1 MTGKTTMTVAG
12 IDAGNS
18 ETTFVAPRG
27 RVITIPSFIGSG
39 SLEELQRIR
48 GGIGAG
54 TLHDD
59 EFVLEYQNRSYFIGR
74 LAVEE
79 SLDATSGRG
88 NINRYWDGH
97 TLKLLLVLAGA
108 AFRSPHLTMR
118 LVTGLPVQVWSAEA
132 KEKVRQR
139 LLGTHRYT
147 LNGEERTLTIEG
159 VLVVMEGA
167 GASALYGTDEQV
179 MQGVIDVGGRTTDL
193 FMSEGQR
200 PIKPRCVGTDRGVEK
215 VGDILKELAEHRY
228 GRTLIPSE
236 IRDIL
241 RAHVERRPHRPIP
254 VDGVR
259 ITLDSE
265 VADLVNSVGDEISAF
280 VSEAWRSGEHG
291 KVAAMT
297 DQVLLIGGGAYYFA
311 PRLRTLI
318 THLKVPQQPE
328 IANAKGYLAIGL
340 QLTDDLWAKTT
351 GTR

>member
-1 MTGKTTMTVAG
+1 MTHKTTITVAA

-48 GGIGAG
+48 GGIGTT
-54 TLHDD
+54 TLRDD

-79 SLDATSGRG
+79 SLDATSARG

-118 LVTGLPVQVWSAEA
+118 LITGLPVQVWSAEA

-139 LLGTHRYT
+139 LIGTHSYK
-147 LNGEERTLTIEG
+147 LNGEERRLTIDN
-159 VLVVMEGA
+159 VVVVMEGA
-167 GASALYGTDEQV
+167 GALALYGTDEQV
-179 MQGVIDVGGRTTDL
+179 FQGVIDVGGRTTDL
-193 FMSEGQR
+193 FMAEGQR

-215 VGDILKELAEHRY
+215 VGDILKELVEQKY
-228 GRTLIPSE
+228 GRALLPNE

-241 RAHVERRPHRPIP
+241 RAYVEHRPHRPIP

-259 ITLDSE
+259 ITLDGE
-265 VADLVNSVGDEISAF
+265 VADIVGSVADEISAF

-291 KVAAMT
+291 KVAAMA

-311 PRLRTLI
+311 PRLRNLI

-340 QLTDDLWAKTT
+340 QITDELWTRTA